1 MKAINPITSLPPSP
15 TDDRHSRMVKYVVA
29 MGIRVVCIV
38 LCFVV
43 PLGWWTLL
51 PILGAVLIPYY
62 AVVLANV
69 GHEQGGAVESPG
81 GQLEAYRGPA
91 VASPAPEPRFRP
103 TVVGDD
109 EGPVGAADDGGPAR
123 TPGAA

>member
-69 GHEQGGAVESPG
+69 GHEQGGVVESPG
-81 GQLEAYRGPA
+81 GQLEAYRWP
-91 VASPAPEPRFRP
+91 VSVPPEPEQRFRP
-103 TVVGDD
+103 TVVGDEAGPVRPADD
-109 EGPVGAADDGGPAR
+109 EGPARGQGAA
-123 TPGAA
+123 